1 MKKRLRM
8 AHLIT
13 ILIGMKPP
21 DGTSAL
27 VRVQVIWGSALDG
40 FFKIKWASRSLFFVY
55 FRSFQTNNTFLQ
67 QINVKICPSSIWCW
81 DSNPQPLKHESSPNT
96 LKIVYDI
103 RPMCFFPV
111 QLLQYFLHNWMLL
124 LRRFP
129 HWGPILQVF
138 LTLITYWCK
147 KVILDLVNKQHCI
160 FGAGITQWIRL
171 HLPYCGPGFESQAH
185 HQYIFHLLSILYYYC
200 HCVAIRTKTNKK
212 RPSLANMKNKL
223 HI

>member
-1 MKKRLRM
+1 MITEKQIGYIPEHQNLPSNILSKVGIFLKLGQPQPLF
-8 AHLIT
+8 HLF
-13 ILIGMKPP
+13 
-21 DGTSAL
+21 SAFSYKQYNYYNKSML
-27 VRVQVIWGSALDG
+27 
-40 FFKIKWASRSLFFVY
+40 K
-55 FRSFQTNNTFLQ
+55 
-67 QINVKICPSSIWCW
+67 CPSSIWCW

-223 HI
+223 HIQVNLHQVPRWD